1 MKLKLKAVA
10 IAAAIVWGGAIFM
23 VSLGN
28 MIWPPYG
35 GAFLQMVASVY
46 PGFDPASGGASIIIG
61 TLWGL
66 VDGAIAGLIFGWL
79 YNKLSG

>member
-1 MKLKLKAVA
+1 MKLQLKAVA
-10 IAAAIVWGGAIFM
+10 IAAAILWGGAILM

-28 MIWPPYG
+28 MLWPPYG

-46 PGFDPASGGASIIIG
+46 PGYDPASGGASIIIG